1 MKLTL
6 INHASVLIEK
16 DEFCFLSDPWYF
28 GEVFNESWALEFDT
42 PEKEVE
48 KVLDKTTHLY
58 ISHEH
63 PDHLHFPTLKKI
75 VNKFKKK
82 ITLYIQDLPRKEVRD
97 ALKKIGFENIVEV
110 KHRQFIKLTDNI
122 SLYLYSVF
130 PVDSACA
137 LIEKNKNDK
146 KKVILNCND
155 TELSNYDLKKIKSDL
170 KNVDL
175 ILNQFSF
182 ATYNGNPDYK
192 NQTEI
197 QREHMI
203 KSYIKEQK
211 FFEADLSIPFAS
223 FSYYC
228 TTDNYVLNKYK
239 TDLAEL
245 KKRLNLNN
253 LNSNFLLPGDTID
266 LDRPND
272 FKERKLSEFEK
283 AKNLKI
289 KSDHKSLTEEELK
302 KSFYDCINHLN
313 SCFPKF
319 VVKLIKNFIIFC
331 PDIKIYIEINF
342 KNKTF
347 KRFDYKVKPDLI
359 INSQPLGYALAHSWG
374 LNSLTIG
381 GRLISL
387 NKQKRLF
394 FFRTLMALSNS
405 NIKLKLNINSLTSFK
420 YLIKNLTRIS
430 FQAFAQIDS
439 IFIHAQ
445 EYNKSIDKF
454 LKKKKKIL

>member
-1 MKLTL
+1 MKITL

-28 GEVFNESWALEFDT
+28 GEVFNESWALEFNT
-42 PEKEVE
+42 PEKEIE
-48 KVLDKTTHLY
+48 KALNKTTHLY

-82 ITLYIQDLPRKEVRD
+82 IILYIQDLPRKEVKN

-110 KHRQFIKLTDNI
+110 QHRRLIKLTDSI

-137 LIEKNKNDK
+137 LIETNKNGK

-155 TELSNYDLKKIKSDL
+155 TELSNYDLRKIKSDL
-170 KNVDL
+170 KKVDV

-182 ATYNGNPDYK
+182 ATYNGNPDYE
-192 NQTEI
+192 NQTKI

-211 FFEADLSIPFAS
+211 FFEADFSIPFAS
-223 FSYYC
+223 FSYFC
-228 TTDNYVLNKYK
+228 TKDNFILNKNK
-239 TDLAEL
+239 TNLAFL
-245 KKRLNLNN
+245 KKQLNLNN
-253 LNSNFLLPGDTID
+253 LKSCFLLPGDSFD
-266 LDRPND
+266 LNKPNN
-272 FKERKLSEFEK
+272 FKEKELNEFEK
-283 AKNLKI
+283 FKNLKI
-289 KSDHKSLTEEELK
+289 KSDYKTLTEEELS
-302 KSFYDCINHLN
+302 KSFYSCINHLN

-319 VVKLIKNFIIFC
+319 IVKFIKNFIIFC
-331 PDIKIYIEINF
+331 PDIETYIEINF

-347 KRFDYKVKPDLI
+347 KKFDYKIKPDLI
-359 INSQPLGYALAHSWG
+359 IYSQPLGYALAHSWG

-381 GRLISL
+381 GRLITL

-394 FFRTLMALSNS
+394 LFRTLMALSNS
-405 NIKLKLNINSLTSFK
+405 NIKLKLNINSLKSFK
-420 YLIKNLTRIS
+420 YLFKNLIRIS
-430 FQAFAQIDS
+430 FQAFAQIES
-439 IFIHAQ
+439 IFVYTQ
-445 EYNKSIDKF
+445 EYNKSVDEF
-454 LKKKKKIL
+454 LKK